1 MLYQLSYTPRPAL
14 GIGRFRAIVQM
25 RKRPRLT
32 GATIHHNG

>member
-1 MLYQLSYTPRPAL
+1 MLYQLSYTPKPAL

-32 GATIHHNG
+32 GGTMYHCG